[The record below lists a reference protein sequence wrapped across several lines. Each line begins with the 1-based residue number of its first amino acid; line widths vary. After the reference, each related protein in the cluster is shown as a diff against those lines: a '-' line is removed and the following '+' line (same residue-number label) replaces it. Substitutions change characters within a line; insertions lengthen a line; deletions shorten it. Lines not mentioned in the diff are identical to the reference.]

1 MVQAIIDINEKT
13 NRILNIFKAKYDLK
27 DNSQAIERITKEY
40 EEEVLEPQ
48 LRPEYIQK
56 LKMIHKEKGIK
67 FKNIEE
73 LRKII
78 EG

>member
-13 NRILNIFKAKYDLK
+13 NRILNIVKAKYDLK
-27 DNSQAIERITKEY
+27 DKSQAIERITKEY